1 VLLLNDKYLTPVQR
15 EVFHIV
21 HFMKKSLFP
30 LLLGGLGIGTTEF
43 VVMGLLP
50 DIAADLS
57 ITIPEAGHII
67 SAYALG
73 VVVGAPLLVVLSGSQ
88 PPKKILL
95 LLMILFTAFNALS
108 AFAPNYAILMFTR
121 FLAGLPHGAFFGV
134 GAVVASRIADKGK
147 QAQAIAVM
155 FAGLTLANLAMVPL
169 GTWVGHHFSWRYTI
183 GIVAFIGIVT
193 VLFLKIWIPAL
204 PVIGEGDGNSK
215 LQIFRNRQ
223 VWLVILITAIGTGGL
238 FTWIS
243 YIAPLMTEI
252 SHFTPDNVSWIMILA
267 GLGMVAGNFVGG
279 KMADSFDAAKTCG
292 WLLMAMV
299 VTLISIHLFSFN
311 QAASL
316 VLTFIAGA
324 LSIALAAPIQILMIN
339 TARES
344 EMLGAALI
352 QGAFNIGNSLGAFLG
367 GLPIVAGFG
376 YNTPVLVGAL
386 MASTGIV
393 FVMILV
399 RMRSAAVSQS
409 AVEVSG

>member
-1 VLLLNDKYLTPVQR
+1 MAFKINHRRHFTA
-15 EVFHIV
+15 
-21 HFMKKSLFP
+21 FMKKSLFP
-30 LLLGGLGIGTTEF
+30 LLLGGLAIGTTEF

-50 DIAADLS
+50 DIASDLAIS
-57 ITIPEAGHII
+57 IPEAGYII
-67 SAYALG
+67 AAYALG

-95 LLMILFTAFNALS
+95 LLMVLFTAFNALS
-108 AFAPNYAILMFTR
+108 AFAPNYSMLVLAR

-134 GAVVASRIADKGK
+134 GAVVASRLADKGK
-147 QAQAIAVM
+147 QAQAIAMM

-169 GTWVGHHFSWRYTI
+169 GTWIGHHFSWRYTFV
-183 GIVAFIGIVT
+183 IVAFIGTVT
-193 VLFLKIWIPAL
+193 FLFLKIWIPAM
-204 PVIGEGDGNSK
+204 PVIGGGDGGSK

-243 YIAPLMTEI
+243 YIAPLMIEV
-252 SHFTPDNVSWIMILA
+252 SHFTPDNISWIMILA

-299 VTLISIHLFSFN
+299 VTLISIHLFSSN
-311 QAASL
+311 QVVSL

-339 TARES
+339 TAKES

-376 YNTPVLVGAL
+376 YNFPVLVGAL
-386 MASTGIV
+386 MASVGIV
-393 FVMILV
+393 FVMLLV
-399 RMRSAAVSQS
+399 RMRSAALSP
-409 AVEVSG
+409 AA

>member
-1 VLLLNDKYLTPVQR
+1 
-15 EVFHIV
+15 
-21 HFMKKSLFP
+21 MKKSLFP
-30 LLLGGLGIGTTEF
+30 LLLGGLAIGTTEF

-57 ITIPEAGHII
+57 ISIPEAGHII
-67 SAYALG
+67 AAYALG
-73 VVVGAPLLVVLSGSQ
+73 VVVGAPVLVVLSGAQ

-95 LLMILFTAFNALS
+95 SLMIVFTVFNAIS
-108 AFAPNYAILMFTR
+108 AFAPNYAMLVFTR

-134 GAVVASRIADKGK
+134 GAVVASRLADKGK
-147 QAQAIAVM
+147 QAQAIAIM

-169 GTWVGHHFSWRYTI
+169 GTWIGHHFSWRYTF
-183 GIVAFIGIVT
+183 GIVGLIGIVT
-193 VLFLKIWIPAL
+193 TLSLKIWIPNL
-204 PVIGEGDGNSK
+204 PVIGTNDGSSK

-243 YIAPLMTEI
+243 YIAPLMTEV

-267 GLGMVAGNFVGG
+267 GLGMVAGNFIGG

-299 VTLISIHLFSFN
+299 ATLISIHLFSSS

-339 TARES
+339 TAKES

-376 YNTPVLVGAL
+376 YNSPVLVGAL
-386 MASTGIV
+386 MATIGII
-393 FVMILV
+393 FVMLLV
-399 RMRSAAVSQS
+399 RMRSATLSPSVIQ
-409 AVEVSG
+409 

>member
-1 VLLLNDKYLTPVQR
+1 
-15 EVFHIV
+15 
-21 HFMKKSLFP
+21 MKKSLFP
-30 LLLGGLGIGTTEF
+30 LLLGGLAIGTTEF

-57 ITIPEAGHII
+57 ISIPEAGHII
-67 SAYALG
+67 AAYALG
-73 VVVGAPLLVVLSGSQ
+73 VVVGAPVLVALSGAQ

-95 LLMILFTAFNALS
+95 SLMIVFTVFNALS
-108 AFAPNYAILMFTR
+108 AFAPNYAMLVFTR

-134 GAVVASRIADKGK
+134 GAVVASRLADKGK
-147 QAQAIAVM
+147 QAQAIAIM

-169 GTWVGHHFSWRYTI
+169 GTWIGHHFSWRYTF
-183 GIVAFIGIVT
+183 GIVGLIGIVT
-193 VLFLKIWIPAL
+193 TLSLKIWIPNL
-204 PVIGEGDGNSK
+204 PIIGANEGSSK

-243 YIAPLMTEI
+243 YIAPLMTEV

-267 GLGMVAGNFVGG
+267 GLGMVAGNFIGG

-299 VTLISIHLFSFN
+299 VTLISIHLFSSN

-339 TARES
+339 TAKES
-344 EMLGAALI
+344 EMMGAALI

-376 YNTPVLVGAL
+376 YNSPVLVGAL
-386 MASTGIV
+386 MASIGIV
-393 FVMILV
+393 FVMLLV
-399 RMRSAAVSQS
+399 RMRSATLSPSIIQ
-409 AVEVSG
+409 